1 MPLRTLTPYVNGG
14 WLPARRRVAEPVTAP
29 YNGRVLAR
37 IVAGD
42 DRDLSQAIDGARA
55 GQLALAALTR
65 RERALILERISELL
79 GTERSALARLIAADA
94 GKPITLALGEVDR
107 AIVTFRLAA
116 EEARRFG
123 VAAYPADGDA
133 RGAGLHAR
141 VERFPLGIIAAISPF
156 NFPLNLVAHKVAPA
170 IATGNAVV
178 LKPPPQAPLASFRLA
193 ELLIKAGLPAG
204 AFQVLHLP
212 IPIAER
218 LATDPAFGMLSFT
231 GSARVG
237 WHLKSLAGRKKVVLE
252 LGGNAAVLLHEDAGP
267 LDPLAQRIAWGAFA
281 YAGQVCIK
289 VQRLY
294 VHAPVYRRFVRLL
307 LEATRRIQVGDPG
320 RPETLVGPLIDDDS
334 LTRVQSW
341 VAEAVE
347 QGARV
352 VLRGRRRGT
361 VLGPTILTDTRP
373 GMKIWKEEVFG
384 PVLLVEPYRTWPQ
397 AIRLANATEYGL
409 QAGIFTHDARRIE
422 QAYRELAVGGVIVND
437 IPTLR
442 LDHLPYGGIKA
453 SGFGREGVRSAME
466 EMTEPKLL
474 LGRP

>member
-1 MPLRTLTPYVNGG
+1 MPMRTLTPFLNGRWAPG
-14 WLPARRRVAEPVTAP
+14 RRRTAEPVRSP
-29 YNGRVLAR
+29 YDRRLLAR
-37 IVAGD
+37 IIAGD
-42 DRDLSQAIDGARA
+42 GRDLETAIDGARA
-55 GQLALAALTR
+55 GQRALAGLTR
-65 RERALILERISELL
+65 HERAMILERVSALL
-79 GTERSALARLIAADA
+79 RQERSSLGRLIAADA
-94 GKPITLALGEVDR
+94 GKPIALALGEVDR

-123 VAAYPADGDA
+123 VAGFPADGDP
-133 RGAGLHAR
+133 RGAGLQAR
-141 VERFPLGIIAAISPF
+141 VQRFPLGIIAAISPF

-170 IATGNAVV
+170 IATGNAIV

-193 ELLIKAGLPAG
+193 ELLSKAGLPAG

-218 LATDPAFGMLSFT
+218 LATDPAFAMLSFT

-237 WHLKSLAGRKKVVLE
+237 WHLKAIAGRKKVVLE
-252 LGGNAAVLLHEDAGP
+252 LGGNAAVLVHEDAGS
-267 LDPLAQRIAWGAFA
+267 LDALAQRVAWGAFA

-294 VHAPVYRRFVRLL
+294 VHQPIYRRFVRLVI
-307 LEATRRIQVGDPG
+307 EATRRIRAGDPR
-320 RPETLVGPLIDDDS
+320 RPETLIGPLIDEDA

-341 VAEAVE
+341 VDEAVT
-347 QGARV
+347 QGGRV
-352 VLRGRRRGT
+352 LLRGRRRGS
-361 VLGPTILTDTRP
+361 VLGPTILTDTKP
-373 GMKIWKEEVFG
+373 SMKVWKEEIFG
-384 PVLLVEPYRTWPQ
+384 PVLLIEPYRTWPQ

-422 QAYRELAVGGVIVND
+422 QAYRDLEVGGVIVND
-437 IPTLR
+437 IPTVR

-453 SGFGREGVRSAME
+453 SGFGREGVRAAME